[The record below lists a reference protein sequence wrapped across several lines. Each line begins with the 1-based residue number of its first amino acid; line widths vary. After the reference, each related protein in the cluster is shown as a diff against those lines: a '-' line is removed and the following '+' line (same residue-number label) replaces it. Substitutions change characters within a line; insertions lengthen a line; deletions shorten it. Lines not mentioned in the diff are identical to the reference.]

1 MFYILTALYQEAEP
15 FIEALQLKKFNQ
27 PSNFQIFQNNEYTL
41 IISGVGGVN
50 ASIATTY
57 LLTLFHPKKNDLFFN
72 IGIAGGQKESLR
84 LGELYLIHKIHDLCY
99 NRDYYPDL
107 IINHSLKEASLITV
121 NRPLTNKGIITA
133 NNLLTNELDL
143 HTVMSSEQD
152 LIDMEASYVFSAA
165 KYFLSPHQIV
175 IMKIISDHLAPNS
188 VSQEQ
193 VTRLVADNLAN
204 ICRFCTKWKEILE
217 EQLEVKLPIE
227 LISEVKKHL
236 YLSVTQNIQL
246 EQMLKS
252 YLLQDKKKKEKS
264 IEIKNILNE
273 YLAKEVKSKQEGK
286 RYFAELKRTLFP
298 S

>member
-15 FIEALQLKKFNQ
+15 FIKTLQLKKINQ
-27 PSNFQIFQNNEYTL
+27 PSNFQIFQNAEYTL

-57 LLTLFHPKKNDLFFN
+57 LLTLFQPKKNDLFFN
-72 IGIAGGQKESLR
+72 IGIAGGRKESFR

-107 IINHSLKEASLITV
+107 IINHSFKEASLITV
-121 NRPLTNKGIITA
+121 NSPLTNKGVMTD
-133 NNLLTNELDL
+133 NSSLTNEIEL
-143 HTVMSSEQD
+143 HTVTSSEQD

-193 VTRLVADNLAN
+193 VTRLVADNMAN
-204 ICRFCTKWKEILE
+204 ICRFCAKWKEMLE

-252 YLLQDKKKKEKS
+252 YLLQDKEKKEKS